1 MPVMTK
7 NDGSYT
13 EIYGLGILTITNET
27 FTGVSVAKLNSQKT
41 LILSDPFKC
50 NFVKQI
56 IYFFLET
63 NKTPISTKMP
73 SFKP

>member
-1 MPVMTK
+1 MLVITT
-7 NDGSYT
+7 NDGSST
-13 EIYGLGILTITNET
+13 EIYGIGILTITDET
-27 FTGVSVAKLNSQKT
+27 FTGVSAAKLNSQKT

-63 NKTPISTKMP
+63 NKTPISTKML